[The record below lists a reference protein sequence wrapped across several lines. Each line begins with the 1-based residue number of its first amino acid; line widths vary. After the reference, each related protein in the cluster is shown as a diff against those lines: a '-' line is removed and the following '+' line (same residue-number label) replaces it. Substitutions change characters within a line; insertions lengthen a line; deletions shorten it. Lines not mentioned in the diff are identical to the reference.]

1 MNDVNGGAY
10 SSFGMCEVEWTCPA
24 GSACAVGSP
33 SKVCDSRV
41 DAGCWRDTPLQCAW
55 FPVSA
60 ATPPPHLTPPTS
72 VSPLFPGQML
82 CPAGTSSPGGAGNV
96 SCSTC
101 PRGTYSTTGAA
112 ACLPCTAGYVCNG
125 TGSPTPTQYACPMGT
140 YSTSGASTC
149 LPCPSGTYGA
159 STALPN
165 ASCSGLC
172 PAGYACVPGSTNAT
186 AALCGPGTY
195 SPGGTSAC
203 IPCPAGRY
211 GSQFGAISSSC
222 TGPCNVSGSY
232 CPPLSTSLADARPC
246 PPGSFGN
253 ATSGQCVACP
263 PAAPYSRAR
272 STSTGNCSSC
282 AGGCEGG
289 YGVLACNDTT
299 WTAWVDGDG
308 LEGIN
313 SCLAVVGPAVSW
325 TTANASC
332 AALGTG
338 IHLLTTSQV
347 R

>member
-1 MNDVNGGAY
+1 MAGRCRVRFIARWVVSTHLPHALLRPAPSRYSLPAAGACTDCAQGLY
-10 SSFGMCEVEWTCPA
+10 GDSPGTTSASCTGPCPA
-24 GSACAVGSP
+24 G
-33 SKVCDSRV
+33 R
-41 DAGCWRDTPLQCAW
+41 
-55 FPVSA
+55 F
-60 ATPPPHLTPPTS
+60 
-72 VSPLFPGQML
+72 
-82 CPAGTSSPGGAGNV
+82 GG
-96 SCSTC
+96 
-101 PRGTYSTTGAA
+101 
-112 ACLPCTAGYVCNG
+112 TAGV
-125 TGSPTPTQYACPMGT
+125 TSPTCTGDCT
-140 YSTSGASTC
+140 
-149 LPCPSGTYGA
+149 
-159 STALPN
+159 
-165 ASCSGLC
+165 
-172 PAGYACVPGSTNAT
+172 AGYACVPGSTNAT

-211 GSQFGAISSSC
+211 GSQFGATNSSC

-263 PAAPYSRAR
+263 PAAPYSLAS
-272 STSTGNCSSC
+272 STSIGNCSFC
-282 AGGCEGG
+282 ADGCEGG

-308 LEGIN
+308 VEGIN